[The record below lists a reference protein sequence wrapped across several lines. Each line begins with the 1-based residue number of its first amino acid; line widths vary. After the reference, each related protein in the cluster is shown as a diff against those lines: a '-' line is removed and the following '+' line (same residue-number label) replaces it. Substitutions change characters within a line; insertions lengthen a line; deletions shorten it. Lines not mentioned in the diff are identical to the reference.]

1 MGDGYGGVLPLV
13 GDHASSI
20 GFGVN
25 TPVYLS
31 TWDDGT
37 LIIGTLYGLASYSP
51 TSKDATWFA
60 FNKNAAKSDLTIDY
74 NGGTQDVGDLLA
86 LGKKEVLTGVSNDEL
101 VEIDSSVLASIYDPT
116 KTLSGT
122 TTLIEGVSEN
132 LCNLTER
139 G

>member
-1 MGDGYGGVLPLV
+1 DALV
-13 GDHASSI
+13 RNAE
-20 GFGVN
+20 
-25 TPVYLS
+25 
-31 TWDDGT
+31 T

-122 TTLIEGVSEN
+122 TTLIDPLGDRQDTFDSTGR
-132 LCNLTER
+132 LITR
-139 G
+139 TR